1 MKKPNDDPNTEDS
14 AQPKTKEECSRALHI
29 LDSAPAPGWTAH
41 VTKDG
46 RLYYCK
52 YVCKLATAISYDT
65 KEKCSRVISS
75 IVTCLCIKKIIAIK
89 NFSVVEWS
97 EL

>member
-1 MKKPNDDPNTEDS
+1 MLLQNVFNTLDKTGMKKPNDDPNTEDS
-14 AQPKTKEECSRALHI
+14 AKPKTKEECSRALHI

-52 YVCKLATAISYDT
+52 YVLFKLKLTHKLI
-65 KEKCSRVISS
+65 I
-75 IVTCLCIKKIIAIK
+75 IK
-89 NFSVVEWS
+89 
-97 EL
+97 